1 MKQVEVLK
9 TKARYFNVADFF
21 FLYINSLTL
30 PVLDKGE
37 FNINF
42 GKINIFLKSK
52 SA

>member
-1 MKQVEVLK
+1 MWPI
-9 TKARYFNVADFF
+9 FF
-21 FLYINSLTL
+21 FYINSLTL